1 MTTPR
6 TPKLEQEPWTPF
18 DSDLEFI
25 VVSSN
30 GPTLAQTQELRDLHC
45 LRDGYLECYRTLV
58 TPLLAAMEAVLQN
71 PVRGERECL
80 ADISSAP
87 CTCGGHDAL
96 AQLRDAIEQAKEGAA

>member
-18 DSDLEFI
+18 DSDLESI

-45 LRDGYLECYRTLV
+45 LRDGYLECHRTLV
-58 TPLLAAMEAVLQN
+58 TPLLAAAEKMLTYLGAHEFGRSELEA
-71 PVRGERECL
+71 
-80 ADISSAP
+80 
-87 CTCGGHDAL
+87 
-96 AQLRDAIEQAKEGAA
+96 AIKLAKEGAA